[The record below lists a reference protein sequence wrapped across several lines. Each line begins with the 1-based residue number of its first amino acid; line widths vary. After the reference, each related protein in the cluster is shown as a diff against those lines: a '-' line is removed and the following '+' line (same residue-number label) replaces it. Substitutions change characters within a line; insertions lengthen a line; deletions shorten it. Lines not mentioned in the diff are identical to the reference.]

1 MNDTQTKDEAKNI
14 VTIEDA
20 GPCKKKVIV
29 EVPEESIKNALDE
42 RYSDLHREAV
52 VPGFRK
58 GRAPRRLLE
67 KRFGK
72 EVSEQVK
79 LKLIADAS
87 EAAVKDNNLSTLT
100 DPDVDY
106 ESLQLP
112 EIGPFKFDFQVEV
125 RPDFELPELEAIA
138 IEKPKFQV
146 TDQQISEQI
155 ARLQNQAG
163 TWVPQEN
170 TPVEPNDQIVADVV
184 IKPQSEGPLTGD
196 AEQEQKL
203 ENVEL
208 YVRSPGFVGA
218 VPVEKLDQLLAG
230 ARSGDVK
237 KTSVDVPKT
246 YYNETYRGR
255 KVDIEIEVKDIKRLK
270 PAQIDEAF
278 LKRLGVESQAEL
290 GENVHDML
298 KNRLE
303 QQVQTVMTNQIYK
316 HLLENTDF
324 DLPED
329 VVADQSNR
337 VLQRQSNNLLLR
349 GFSREQIQE
358 QLRELRTASEEQA
371 KQQVKLFF
379 IMDKIAEKLGIEVS
393 EEEING
399 YIARVAAQR
408 GQRPEKM
415 RQEMAR
421 DGSLANFALQIR
433 EEKCIKELLK
443 SAKIKEVQPDK
454 KAKKKKK
461 AAATTPAAK
470 KTKPVR
476 RKKTVAKNQG
486 GE

>member
-42 RYSDLHREAV
+42 KYSDLHKEAV

-87 EAAVKDNNLSTLT
+87 KAAVKDNNLSTLT

-112 EIGPFKFDFQVEV
+112 ESGPFKFDFQVEV

-138 IEKPKFQV
+138 VEKPKFQV

-170 TPVEPNDQIVADVV
+170 ATVEPNDQIVADVV
-184 IKPQSEGPLTGD
+184 IKPQD

-208 YVRSPGFVGA
+208 SVRSPGFVDA

-255 KVDIEIEVKDIKRLK
+255 KVDVEIEVKDIKRLK

-278 LKRLGVESQAEL
+278 LKRLGVESQAKL

-337 VLQRQSNNLLLR
+337 VLQRQYSNLLLR
-349 GFSREQIQE
+349 GVSREQIQE
-358 QLRELRTASEEQA
+358 QLHELRAASEEQA

-399 YIARVAAQR
+399 YIARVAVQR

-433 EEKCIKELLK
+433 EEKCIKELFK
-443 SAKIKEVQPDK
+443 SAKITEVQPDK

-470 KTKPVR
+470 KTRPVR
-476 RKKTVAKNQG
+476 RKKNAAKNQD

>member
-1 MNDTQTKDEAKNI
+1 MNDTQTKDETKNI
-14 VTIEDA
+14 ITIEDA

-42 RYSDLHREAV
+42 KYSDLHREAV

-87 EAAVKDNNLSTLT
+87 KAAVKDNNLSTLT

-106 ESLQLP
+106 ESVQLP
-112 EIGPFKFDFQVEV
+112 ESGPFKFDFQVEV

-138 IEKPKFQV
+138 VEKPKFQV

-170 TPVEPNDQIVADVV
+170 ATVEPNDQIVADVV
-184 IKPQSEGPLTGD
+184 IKPQD

-208 YVRSPGFVGA
+208 YVRSPGFVGD
-218 VPVEKLDQLLAG
+218 VPIEKLDQLLAG

-255 KVDIEIEVKDIKRLK
+255 KVDVEIEVKDIKRLK

-278 LKRLGVESQAEL
+278 LKRFGVESQAKL

-337 VLQRQSNNLLLR
+337 VLQRQYSNLLLQ
-349 GFSREQIQE
+349 GVSREQIQE
-358 QLRELRTASEEQA
+358 QLHELRAASEEQA

-399 YIARVAAQR
+399 YIAQVAVQK

-433 EEKCIKELLK
+433 EEKCIKELFK

-461 AAATTPAAK
+461 AVATTPAAK
-470 KTKPVR
+470 KTRPVR
-476 RKKTVAKNQG
+476 RKKNAAKNQD